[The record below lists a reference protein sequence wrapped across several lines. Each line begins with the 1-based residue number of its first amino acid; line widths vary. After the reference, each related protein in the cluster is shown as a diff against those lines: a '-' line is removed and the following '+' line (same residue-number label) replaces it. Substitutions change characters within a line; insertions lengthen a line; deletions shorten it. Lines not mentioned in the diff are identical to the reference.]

1 VNTSRVKS
9 LFPPRD
15 GQITW
20 LTRLVEATTPMEV
33 AASLAAY
40 AQEHTGCRAIV
51 AWTSAGSTQT
61 CATRGQP
68 PRLDDIHDLQAPLAS
83 TAQAFVRAGDRLALR
98 VLPQGRALL
107 LLELDRGQAPEPLVA
122 QLGPFLGIAGRHL
135 QRSLQ
140 LADLQDSHKQL
151 ARSEAL
157 QRALFAISDL
167 AGSDLD
173 MPEMLRGIHA
183 IISSLMYAENFYIV
197 RSDPV
202 RGTMCFLYYADVKD
216 EDAPQIAQDVPMDQ
230 WRNGLTW
237 HVLTGGKALMGSH
250 EEIRKQV
257 QGVLTPSGPDSVDW
271 LGVPMLRNGQVHGA
285 LVVQSYQE
293 GIGYS
298 EEDRALLEFV
308 GSHVLTALERKQN
321 KDELEERVRL
331 RTLELAE
338 ANRGLQQEVRERERA
353 ERLQAA
359 LFRIAQ
365 LATADIDQAEFYR
378 CVHEVVSELLDAR
391 NFYIALLSDNGRVLE
406 FPYYVDERIDTPVS
420 RPIGRGLSEYVLRTG
435 RPLMGRKEEIE
446 QLGAAGEVDLL
457 RIRAPALCWLG
468 VPLQVS
474 DEVIGL
480 VAVQSYTDKLVYN
493 LADQELLS
501 FAALQIANS
510 IHRRRAAASLQRAYA
525 ELELRVQERTRELRE
540 QILERE
546 RIQDQLKHEV
556 MHDALTGLPN
566 RGFLRDR
573 LERALAAMQR
583 DPGRRCALLYLDVD
597 RFKVINDSL
606 GHLAGDAFLQE
617 VARRLHG
624 CVREPDVVA
633 RLSGDEF
640 AILLEN
646 VEVPAAAVA
655 VAQRVLEVLSVPM
668 QMAGRELAPSASMGI
683 AIGDHTYH
691 TADEVL
697 RDADIALYRAKEQGR
712 KRYELFDETLA
723 KNAVD
728 VLTME
733 GELRQ
738 ALQRDEFEPYLQPFC
753 RLDDGAVVGYE
764 ALLRWNHPALGV
776 LGPSDFLKVAQDSG
790 HIETIDW
797 RLFERGC
804 ERFLQ
809 LQDTDTFLTFNVSA
823 LHLRH
828 GDFDAR
834 LVRLLERT
842 RLPPW
847 RLIVEVT
854 EGSLLDNP
862 VQVRAMLERLRAI
875 GVGAALDD
883 FGTGYSSL
891 SYLHSLPLRMLKI
904 DRAFVHALK
913 EDEHTTATTVVAAI
927 LALARALNIQVI
939 AEGIETPAQR
949 KALLDMGC
957 ELGQGYLLGHPA
969 PIGQWLRREG

>member
-1 VNTSRVKS
+1 
-9 LFPPRD
+9 
-15 GQITW
+15 
-20 LTRLVEATTPMEV
+20 
-33 AASLAAY
+33 
-40 AQEHTGCRAIV
+40 
-51 AWTSAGSTQT
+51 
-61 CATRGQP
+61 
-68 PRLDDIHDLQAPLAS
+68 
-83 TAQAFVRAGDRLALR
+83 
-98 VLPQGRALL
+98 
-107 LLELDRGQAPEPLVA
+107 
-122 QLGPFLGIAGRHL
+122 
-135 QRSLQ
+135 
-140 LADLQDSHKQL
+140 
-151 ARSEAL
+151 
-157 QRALFAISDL
+157 
-167 AGSDLD
+167 
-173 MPEMLRGIHA
+173 
-183 IISSLMYAENFYIV
+183 MYAENFYIV

-216 EDAPQIAQDVPMDQ
+216 LDAPEIARDMPVDT

-237 HVLTGGKALMGSH
+237 HVLKGGKALMGSH
-250 EEIRKQV
+250 DAIRRQIS
-257 QGVLTPSGPDSVDW
+257 GVLVPTGPDSIDW
-271 LGVPMLRNGQVHGA
+271 LGVPMLREGQVHGV

-293 GIGYS
+293 GIGFS

-331 RTLELAE
+331 RTQELAE
-338 ANRGLQQEVRERERA
+338 ANHGLQQEVLERQRA

-359 LFRIAQ
+359 LFKIAQ
-365 LATADIDQAEFYR
+365 LATADIDQAEFYH
-378 CVHEVVSELLDAR
+378 CVHAVVGQLLDAE
-391 NFYIALLSDNGRVLE
+391 NFYIALLADNGRVLE
-406 FPYYVDERIDTPVS
+406 FPYYVDERIDNPVS
-420 RPIGRGLSEYVLRTG
+420 RPLARGLSEYVLRTG
-435 RPLMGRKEEIE
+435 QPLMGRKDKVE
-446 QLGAAGEVDLL
+446 QLGAAGEIDLL
-457 RIRAPALCWLG
+457 KIRAPALCWLG
-468 VPLQVS
+468 VPLHVGE
-474 DEVIGL
+474 EVIGL
-480 VAVQSYTDKLVYN
+480 VAVQSYTDQLVYDA
-493 LADQELLS
+493 ADQELLS

-525 ELELRVQERTRELRE
+525 ELEQRVQERTRELRA
-540 QILERE
+540 QIQERE

-573 LERALAAMQR
+573 LERVLAILQR
-583 DPGRRCALLYLDVD
+583 EPGRRCALLYLDVD
-597 RFKVINDSL
+597 RFKMINDSL
-606 GHLAGDAFLQE
+606 GHLAGDAFLKE

-640 AILLEN
+640 AILLED
-646 VEVPAAAVA
+646 VAIPAAAVL
-655 VAQRVLEVLSVPM
+655 VAQRVLDAMNQPM
-668 QMAGRELAPSASMGI
+668 QIAGRELAPSASMGI
-683 AIGDHTYH
+683 AIGDNSYV

-697 RDADIALYRAKEQGR
+697 RDADIALYRAKDQGR
-712 KRYELFDETLA
+712 NRFEMFDETLA
-723 KNAVD
+723 KNVID

-753 RLDDGAVVGYE
+753 RLDDGVVVGYE
-764 ALLRWNHPALGV
+764 ALLRWNHPQLGV
-776 LGPSDFLKVAQDSG
+776 LGPADFLKVAEDSG

-809 LQDTDTFLTFNVSA
+809 LPDATTFLTFNVSA

-862 VQVRAMLERLRAI
+862 EQVRAMLERLRAI

-904 DRAFVHALK
+904 DRAFVHALG

-939 AEGIETPAQR
+939 AEGIETPVQR

-957 ELGQGYLLGHPA
+957 ELGQGYLLGRPA
-969 PIGQWLRREG
+969 PIGQWLAQERDAD